1 MRLAQLGVTEESQE
15 IGSRREACG
24 PMVLKLTNF
33 LNHEILKKNW
43 KKLGKINMLITR
55 QQSRSVREFYR
66 GRRWKKVSKSI

>member
-33 LNHEILKKNW
+33 LNHEILKKIGRS
-43 KKLGKINMLITR
+43 LGKSTCLL
-55 QQSRSVREFYR
+55 QDSKVDQRENSTGEGGER
-66 GRRWKKVSKSI
+66 K